1 MLQKNSEKKAM
12 EFVDSYQL
20 FGISD
25 IPEVE
30 PGTNLSEIIVN
41 ASEKYGGLRDQDILV
56 VASKIVSKAE
66 NMYRSTDVIFPSSEA
81 IELARITGK
90 PEKVCQIVI
99 DESQSYRTNGKALVA
114 VHKQGF
120 ELSSAGVDRLNDELV
135 ILLPRDPDESAKRIS
150 VGILERIGVRVA
162 IIISDSHG
170 RADRAG
176 AGAVA
181 LGIYGISPLRIT
193 STVQANGKVKYADET
208 LCDMLAAGASV
219 IMGQRGRG
227 IPVVCVRG
235 LSFQFDPT
243 ASVKSILHHAPR

>member
-1 MLQKNSEKKAM
+1 MTM
-12 EFVDSYQL
+12 DPVDSYQL
-20 FGISD
+20 FGISGIPD
-25 IPEVE
+25 IQ
-30 PGTNLSEIIVN
+30 PGTDLAEMIAH
-41 ASEKYGGLRDQDILV
+41 ASQKHGGLKNQDVVV

-66 NMYRSTDVIFPSSEA
+66 NMYFYTNDISPSSEA
-81 IELARITGK
+81 VELARITGK

-99 DESQSYRTNGKALVA
+99 DESQSYRTNGKALIA

-120 ELSSAGVDRLNDELV
+120 ELSSAGVDRLTDELV
-135 ILLPRDPDESAKRIS
+135 ILLPKDPDKSAQQIS
-150 VGILERIGVRVA
+150 LGILERIGVQVA
-162 IIISDSHG
+162 VVISDSHG

-208 LCDMLAAGASV
+208 ICDMLAAGASV

-227 IPVVCVRG
+227 LPVVCVRG

-243 ASVKSILHHAPR
+243 ASVKSILHYAPRDSASSH

>member
-1 MLQKNSEKKAM
+1 MTM
-12 EFVDSYQL
+12 ESVDSYQL

-25 IPEVE
+25 IPDIE
-30 PGTNLSEIIVN
+30 PGPDLAEVIVS
-41 ASEKYGGLRDQDILV
+41 AFEKYGGLKNQDVIV

-66 NMYRSTDVIFPSSEA
+66 NMYRSTNGVSASSEA

-99 DESQSYRTNGKALVA
+99 DESQSYRTNGKALIA
-114 VHKQGF
+114 VQKQGF
-120 ELSSAGVDRLNDELV
+120 ELSSAGVDRLSDEVV
-135 ILLPRDPDESAKRIS
+135 ILLPRDPDKSAERIS
-150 VGILERIGVRVA
+150 LGILEQAGVQVA
-162 IIISDSHG
+162 VVISDSHG

-193 STVQANGKVKYADET
+193 STTQANGKVKYAEET
-208 LCDMLAAGASV
+208 LCDLLAAGASV
-219 IMGQRGRG
+219 ILGQRGRG

-243 ASVKSILHHAPR
+243 ASVKSILHYAPKDSNVSQ